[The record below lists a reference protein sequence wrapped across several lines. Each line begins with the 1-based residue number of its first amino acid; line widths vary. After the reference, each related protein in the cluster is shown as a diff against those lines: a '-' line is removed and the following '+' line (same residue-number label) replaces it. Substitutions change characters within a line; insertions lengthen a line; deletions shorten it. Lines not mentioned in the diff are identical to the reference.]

1 MKLRFLCG
9 LLAVC
14 VINGIGGTTWSQAP
28 EQVRQQANQFKPR
41 LTLSMLDLKG
51 TSHELGQNDLGRVRV
66 FVFLSTECPIANG
79 YTPTLND
86 LHARVGG
93 AGDAGV
99 DLFGVISDATVT
111 REAAA
116 KHFEE
121 FQVSFPVLF
130 DASGLLADEL
140 KPTHVPEAFVFDR
153 HARLA
158 YRGAIDN
165 AWEGLGRRR
174 PKAESHFLSD
184 AIQAAMK
191 NKPLAVARTE
201 PIGCHFEK
209 LPVSD
214 VAAKV
219 TYCRDV
225 APVVQSR
232 CMNCHR
238 PGQVAPFSLMNYD
251 EVAKHA
257 AQIVEVTQKRIMPP
271 WMPERS
277 LVEHVSNVL
286 GEDSKGHVENV
297 PHDQQSRFVGERWL
311 TDRELAIF
319 KTWAETGRAKGN
331 EADLPPAPVFAE
343 GWQLGEPDLV
353 VKMREPFT
361 VRAGG
366 ADLLQNFVI
375 PIDIAEDK
383 LVAAIEFHPG
393 NKRVVHHAVLFL
405 DDKGQARKLDAATPE
420 PGYSNFGGPGFL
432 PSGALGGWSV
442 GNTARRLPNEMGRY
456 LKKGSDLVV
465 QVHYHPTGKVEV
477 DQSEIGIYFVKR
489 PVAELLKQPA
499 KLVGSI
505 WMANYEMDI
514 PAGEKNYRRSTSYV
528 LPRDVILV
536 GVVPHM
542 HLLGRSMKVTAMLP
556 DPRSR
561 SRTRE
566 SSAGNF
572 TTDATSPAP
581 QTTLISIPN
590 WNYNWQDEYYFERPM
605 KLSAGTRLE
614 VEAAFDN
621 SSGNPSN
628 PSSPPRRV
636 TWGDETTD
644 EMLFCFFLLTADK
657 TEDLIHT
664 IFDNL
669 GHDLK
674 QPRRTVV
681 K

>member
-1 MKLRFLCG
+1 MRYHWLNG
-9 LLAVC
+9 LVAGGMLL
-14 VINGIGGTTWSQAP
+14 GIGNWVWSESPQRV
-28 EQVRQQANQFKPR
+28 VRRSDEVVPKVTFS
-41 LTLSMLDLKG
+41 LLDLSGKA
-51 TSHELGQNDLGRVRV
+51 HELGQNDLARVRV

-79 YTPTLND
+79 YTPKLNE

-93 AGDAGV
+93 AADAGV
-99 DLFGVISDATVT
+99 DLFGVISDATLT
-111 REAAA
+111 RDAAA
-116 KHFEE
+116 KHFDE
-121 FQVSFPVLF
+121 FKAGFPVLF

-153 HARLA
+153 DGRLT

-165 AWEGLGRRR
+165 AWEALGRRR
-174 PKAESHFLSD
+174 PKAESHFLAD

-191 NKPLAVARTE
+191 GTPLSVARTE
-201 PIGCHFEK
+201 PVGCHFEK
-209 LPVSD
+209 PSAGD
-214 VAAKV
+214 VTAKV

-225 APVVQSR
+225 APIVQAR
-232 CMNCHR
+232 CLNCHR

-257 AQIVEVTQKRIMPP
+257 AQIVEVTQQRIMPP
-271 WMPERS
+271 WMPERNH
-277 LVEHVSNVL
+277 VEHVPNVL
-286 GEDSKGHVENV
+286 EVDSKGHVENAS
-297 PHDQQSRFVGERWL
+297 HDQQSRFVGERWL

-319 KTWAETGRAKGN
+319 KSWAESGRSKGN
-331 EADLPPAPVFAE
+331 EADLSPAPKFAE

-361 VRAGG
+361 VRADG

-405 DDKGQARKLDAATPE
+405 DDKGQARKLDVATPE
-420 PGYSNFGGPGFL
+420 PGYGNFGGPGFL

-477 DQSEIGIYFVKR
+477 DQSKIGIYFVKQ

-542 HLLGRSMKVTAMLP
+542 HLLGKSMKVMATLP
-556 DPRSR
+556 S

-566 SSAGNF
+566 SSDGSL
-572 TTDATSPAP
+572 TTSATKNAP
-581 QTTLISIPN
+581 QSTLISIPH

-605 KLSAGTRLE
+605 KLPAGTRLD
-614 VEAAFDN
+614 VEAVFDN
-621 SSGNPSN
+621 STDNPSN
-628 PSSPPRRV
+628 PSSPPKRV